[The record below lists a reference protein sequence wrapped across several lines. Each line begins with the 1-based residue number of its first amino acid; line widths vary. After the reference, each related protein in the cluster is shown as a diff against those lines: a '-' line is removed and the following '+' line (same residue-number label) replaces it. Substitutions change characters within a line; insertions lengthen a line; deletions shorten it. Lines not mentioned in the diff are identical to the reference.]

1 MASETAPSRTRCE
14 QTWRAALAG
23 LAVALARVAVSC
35 TSSEPAQPQYT
46 DEELGLDEIVDKKMV
61 SGVLMFAQHR
71 TLEERDRDRPDPLG
85 GSGHERERNFFE
97 HNMRWLLPLLNP
109 QTRSTRNPTV
119 TSLFL

>member
-61 SGVLMFAQHR
+61 SGVLMFAQHW